1 MKFILE
7 ETALERG
14 EWVEQKIDNLAVGMI
29 VTDIIGLFVF
39 KHFRK

>member
-1 MKFILE
+1 MKFIRE
-7 ETALERG
+7 ETALERR

-39 KHFRK
+39 KHFPK